1 MQSSSIDK
9 IRKFLKLET
18 ERGFDN
24 KAVLGGLNKV
34 VPAWEIEA
42 RNQKVEGNL
51 IQEVVSRL
59 GGYQLLDAS
68 ARQETI
74 NYLMDLF
81 LEYQPESVEP
91 QVEVTEDHPKEQT
104 SHPVVQNNNTSRNPK
119 MRPNDSRTD
128 TRPAQRG
135 GPNSVGLDAPLTVLS
150 GIGQGFA
157 QKLANL
163 DLNTL
168 GDLLYYFPRRYDDY
182 SRLKPINRLEY
193 GEEITVI
200 GTIQSII
207 KRPIKGG
214 AMQVIEAVLTDGTGF
229 LRLSWFN
236 QPWIMDQLK
245 EKSQVVVSGKIDL
258 YLGRLLINSPEWEYL
273 EKEQLHTNR
282 IVPVYGLT
290 AHLTQRWLRRIMYQ
304 TVNFWAPRISDF
316 LPQETQKSASLIDLS
331 AALHQI
337 HFPDSDKRL
346 KDAQDRLAF
355 DEIFLLQL
363 GVLNQK
369 RTWNSVLT
377 DPIEISD
384 EWLQQYYDILPFT
397 LTEAQKKAILEIRND
412 LKEGRPMNRLLQGDV
427 GSGKTAVAAAAVAMM
442 ISSGAQAAFMAPTG
456 ILAEQ
461 HYQNLKKLFS
471 SEQSLIPADSIR
483 LLVGSTSEADR
494 IEILGGLK
502 DGSIKLL
509 IGTHALIEGPVV
521 FNNLRLAVVDEQH
534 RFGVEQ
540 RSILRSK
547 GNNPHLLV
555 MTATPIPRSLA
566 LTVYGDL
573 ELSVMDE
580 MPVGRLPVETHV
592 LPPVERERA
601 YELIRLQVKSG
612 RQAFIIYP
620 LIEKGERDEAKAAVD
635 EHKKLQ
641 SEIFPHLQIGLLH
654 GKMRPDDK
662 DNVMARFKAGEYHVL
677 VSTSVVEVGV
687 DVPNASVMLIE
698 GANRFGLAQLHQFR
712 GRVGRGSDKSYCL
725 LIPETE
731 NAVEN
736 ERLAAMAETNDG
748 FILAERDLQQRGP
761 GDFLG
766 TRQSGYVELKM
777 ANLMDIRLIEKARNE
792 AKKIFDFDPELND
805 PAHSGLKTTFNRFWA
820 ATKGDIS

>member
-1 MQSSSIDK
+1 M
-9 IRKFLKLET
+9 KLET

-34 VPAWEIEA
+34 VPAWETEA
-42 RNQKVEGNL
+42 RGQRIEGNL

-59 GGYQLLDAS
+59 GGYQLLDTP
-68 ARQETI
+68 AREETI
-74 NYLMDLF
+74 RYLMELF
-81 LEYQPESVEP
+81 HEYQPEAPEP
-91 QVEVTEDHPKEQT
+91 PAIPEKENLPKERVI
-104 SHPVVQNNNTSRNPK
+104 PPGVQSNVSSRNPRN
-119 MRPNDSRTD
+119 RPND
-128 TRPAQRG
+128 QRG
-135 GPNSVGLDAPLTVLS
+135 EKRSERSTIGVEAPLTVLS

-163 DLNTL
+163 ELQTL

-182 SRLKPINRLEY
+182 SKLKPINRLQY

-214 AMQVIEAVLTDGTGF
+214 ALFVVEAVLTDGTGF

-258 YLGRLLINSPEWEYL
+258 YLGRLYINSPEWEYL

-290 AHLTQRWLRRIMYQ
+290 AHITQRWLRRILYQ
-304 TVNFWAPRISDF
+304 TVNFWAPRITDF
-316 LPQETQKSASLIDLS
+316 LPEETQKSANVIDLPS
-331 AALHQI
+331 ALHQI

-346 KDAQDRLAF
+346 KEAQDRLAF

-369 RTWNSVLT
+369 RSWNSVST
-377 DPIEISD
+377 DAIEISD
-384 EWLQQYYDILPFT
+384 DWLQQYFEILPFT
-397 LTEAQKKAILEIRND
+397 LTDAQKNAIQDIKND

-427 GSGKTAVAAAAVAMM
+427 GSGKTAVAAAAAAMM
-442 ISSGAQAAFMAPTG
+442 ISTGAQAAFMAPTG

-471 SEQSLIPADSIR
+471 SEQSLIPSDSIR
-483 LLVGSTSEADR
+483 ILVGSTPDSER
-494 IEILGGLK
+494 NEILTGLRE
-502 DGSIKLL
+502 GWVKLL

-534 RFGVEQ
+534 RFGVAQ
-540 RSILRSK
+540 RFALRSK

-580 MPVGRLPVETHV
+580 MPAGRQPVDTHV
-592 LPPVERERA
+592 LSPVERERA

-635 EHKKLQ
+635 EHQKLQ
-641 SEIFPHLQIGLLH
+641 TEIFPQLQIGLLH

-662 DNVMARFKAGEYHVL
+662 DEVMAKFKAGEIQVL

-687 DVPNASVMLIE
+687 DVPNASVMLID

-766 TRQSGYVELKM
+766 TRQSGFAELKM
-777 ANLMDIRLIEKARNE
+777 ANLMDVRLIEKARNE
-792 AKKIFDFDPELND
+792 AKKIFDIDPEFND
-805 PAHSGLKTTFNRFWA
+805 PAHELLKTTFNYFWTE
-820 ATKGDIS
+820 TKGELS

>member
-1 MQSSSIDK
+1 MQSLSIDK
-9 IRKFLKLET
+9 LRKFLKLEAD
-18 ERGFDN
+18 RGYDN

-34 VPAWEIEA
+34 VPAWETEA
-42 RNQKVEGNL
+42 RNQRVDPNL

-59 GGYQLLDAS
+59 GGYHLLDAP

-74 NYLMDLF
+74 RYLLELF
-81 LEYQPESVEP
+81 LEYQPEPVELPVEEKEEPINERSAP
-91 QVEVTEDHPKEQT
+91 QPQ
-104 SHPVVQNNNTSRNPK
+104 PVNTSNRVPTHHPQDQRND
-119 MRPNDSRTD
+119 RPN
-128 TRPAQRG
+128 QRSG
-135 GPNSVGLDAPLTVLS
+135 NTSVGLDAPLTVLS

-163 DLNTL
+163 GLKTL
-168 GDLLYYFPRRYDDY
+168 GNLMYYFPRRYDDY

-200 GTIQSII
+200 GTVQSIQ

-214 AMQVIEAVLTDGTGF
+214 AMQVVEAVLTDGTGF

-236 QPWIMDQLK
+236 QPWIMDLLK

-258 YLGRLLINSPEWEYL
+258 YLGRLVINSPEWEYL

-290 AHLTQRWLRRIMYQ
+290 AHITQRWLRRIMYQ
-304 TVNFWAPRISDF
+304 TVNFWAPRITDF
-316 LPQETQKSASLIDLS
+316 LPEATKYSASVVDLPV
-331 AALHQI
+331 ALQQV
-337 HFPDSDKRL
+337 HFPDSEKRL
-346 KDAQDRLAF
+346 KDARDRLAF

-369 RTWNSVLT
+369 RTWNSVT
-377 DPIEISD
+377 TEPITISD
-384 EWLQQYYDILPFT
+384 DWLEQFKAILPFS
-397 LTEAQKKAILEIRND
+397 LTEAQIKTVLEIRED
-412 LKEGRPMNRLLQGDV
+412 LKAGRPMNRLLQGDV
-427 GSGKTAVAAAAVAMM
+427 GSGKTAVAAAAIAMI
-442 ISSGAQAAFMAPTG
+442 ISTGAQAAFMAPTG

-461 HYQNLKKLFS
+461 HYQNLQKLFS
-471 SEQSLIPADSIR
+471 PDQSLVQAESIR
-483 LLVGSTSEADR
+483 ILVGSTSEKER
-494 IEILGGLK
+494 NEILSGLK

-509 IGTHALIEGPVV
+509 IGTHALIEEPVL
-521 FNNLRLAVVDEQH
+521 FNDLRLAVVDEQH
-534 RFGVEQ
+534 RFGVDQ
-540 RSILRSK
+540 RSALRRK
-547 GNNPHLLV
+547 GHNPHLLV

-580 MPVGRLPVETHV
+580 LPAGRQPIETHV
-592 LPPVERERA
+592 LSPIERERA
-601 YELIRLQVKSG
+601 YELIRSQVKAG
-612 RQAFIIYP
+612 HQAFIIYP
-620 LIEKGERDEAKAAVD
+620 LIEKGERDETKAAVE
-635 EHKKLQ
+635 EHKTLQ
-641 SEIFPHLQIGLLH
+641 SDIFPNLDVGLLH

-662 DNVMARFKAGEYHVL
+662 DAVMAKFKNGQYQLL

-687 DVPNASVMLIE
+687 DVPNATVMLIE

-712 GRVGRGSDKSYCL
+712 GRVGRGSEKSYCL

-736 ERLAAMAETNDG
+736 ERLAVMSETNDG
-748 FILAERDLQQRGP
+748 FVLAERDLQQRGP

-766 TRQSGYVELKM
+766 TRQSGFVELKM
-777 ANLMDIRLIEKARNE
+777 ANLMDVRLIEKARNE
-792 AKKIFDFDPELND
+792 AKKIFDIDPEMSL
-805 PAHSGLKTTFNRFWA
+805 PIHETLKATFKRFWM

>member
-1 MQSSSIDK
+1 MQSTSIDK
-9 IRKFLKLET
+9 IRKFLKLEA
-18 ERGFDN
+18 ERDYDN

-34 VPAWEIEA
+34 VPAWETEA
-42 RNQKVEGNL
+42 RNQRVDANL

-59 GGYQLLDAS
+59 GGYHLLDTPS
-68 ARQETI
+68 REETI
-74 NYLMDLF
+74 RYLMELF
-81 LEYQPESVEP
+81 LEYQPESIEMPLEEKEEP
-91 QVEVTEDHPKEQT
+91 RKERANP
-104 SHPVVQNNNTSRNPK
+104 SPQNTGSNLRNSK
-119 MRPNDSRTD
+119 FRSQDQRNDRPN
-128 TRPAQRG
+128 QRN
-135 GPNSVGLDAPLTVLS
+135 GPTSVGLDAPLTVLS

-157 QKLANL
+157 QKLAIL
-163 DLNTL
+163 GLKTL
-168 GDLLYYFPRRYDDY
+168 GNLLYYFPRRYDDY
-182 SRLKPINRLEY
+182 SRLKPINRLEF

-200 GTIQSII
+200 GTIQSIQ

-214 AMQVIEAVLTDGTGF
+214 AMFVIEAVLTDGTGF

-258 YLGRLLINSPEWEYL
+258 YLGRLYINSPEWEYL

-282 IVPVYGLT
+282 IVPVYSLT
-290 AHLTQRWLRRIMYQ
+290 AHITQRWLRRIMYQ
-304 TVNFWAPRISDF
+304 TVNFWAPRMVDF
-316 LPQETQKSASLIDLS
+316 LPEETKKSANVIDLPV
-331 AALHQI
+331 ALQQV

-369 RTWNSVLT
+369 RAWNSITT
-377 DPIEISD
+377 DPISISD
-384 EWLQQYYDILPFT
+384 EWLEQFYAILPFT
-397 LTEAQKKAILEIRND
+397 LTEAQKKSILEIRSD

-427 GSGKTAVAAAAVAMM
+427 GSGKTAVAAAAIAMI
-442 ISSGAQAAFMAPTG
+442 ISTGAQAAFMAPTG

-461 HYQNLKKLFS
+461 HFQNLNKLFTADPS
-471 SEQSLIPADSIR
+471 PVSPDSIR
-483 LLVGSTSEADR
+483 LLVGNTPEKER
-494 IEILGGLK
+494 IEILSGLK
-502 DGSIKLL
+502 DGTVKLL
-509 IGTHALIEGPVV
+509 IGTHALLEEPVL
-521 FNNLRLAVVDEQH
+521 FNDLRLAVVDEQH
-534 RFGVEQ
+534 RFGVDQ
-540 RSILRSK
+540 RSTLRSK

-580 MPVGRLPVETHV
+580 LPAGRQPIETHV
-592 LPPVERERA
+592 LSPVERERA
-601 YELIRLQVKSG
+601 YELIRLQIKAG
-612 RQAFIIYP
+612 RQAFVIYP
-620 LIEKGERDEAKAAVD
+620 LIEKGEKDETKAAVD
-635 EHKKLQ
+635 DHKKLQ
-641 SEIFPHLQIGLLH
+641 NEIFPNFEVGLLH
-654 GKMRPDDK
+654 GKMKPDEK
-662 DNVMARFKAGEYHVL
+662 ESVMAKFKNGQYNVL

-731 NAVEN
+731 NSIEN
-736 ERLAAMAETNDG
+736 ERLAVMSETNDG

-766 TRQSGYVELKM
+766 TRQSGFVELKM
-777 ANLMDIRLIEKARNE
+777 ASLMDVRLIEKARNE
-792 AKKIFDFDPELND
+792 AKKIFEIDPEMTL
-805 PAHSGLKTTFNRFWA
+805 AEHEALKSTFNHFWTA
-820 ATKGDIS
+820 AKGDLS